1 MKEPFTYTF
10 PNGKTAHAIQVDHEK
25 DLPHALRKLNLPY
38 PSPTLVLVGG
48 AKGLSEG
55 NRARLYSLFVEV
67 LAHLAETL
75 GMVVVD
81 GGTDSG
87 VMQLMAQARSE
98 KGATFPLIGV
108 IASGKVMLSGLSTS
122 ESTST
127 PLESHHTHFVLIPG
141 SHWGDE
147 SPWIARIGSALAS
160 GKPSVTVLINGG
172 EVAWTDAAEAVKAGH
187 PIIVIAGSGRTADE
201 LAAALRGEVVDER
214 ARELVASGLLY
225 AVNLDD
231 GSDALVKVM
240 KKVLSVP

>member
-48 AKGLSEG
+48 AKGLSES
-55 NRARLYSLFVEV
+55 NHARLYSLFVEV

-108 IASGKVMLSGLSTS
+108 IASGKVMLSGPSTS

-187 PIIVIAGSGRTADE
+187 PVIVIAGSGRTADE

>member
-1 MKEPFTYTF
+1 MKKPFTYTF

-25 DLPHALRKLNLPY
+25 DLPQALRKLNLPH
-38 PSPTLVLVGG
+38 PGPTLVLVGG
-48 AKGLSEG
+48 AKGLSDSD
-55 NRARLYSLFVEV
+55 RARLYSLFVEV
-67 LAHLAETL
+67 LAPLAETL

-108 IASGKVMLSGLSTS
+108 IASGKVILPGPSSSASAGAL
-122 ESTST
+122 
-127 PLESHHTHFVLIPG
+127 LESHHTHFVLIPG

-160 GKPSVTVLINGG
+160 GMPSVTILVNGG

-187 PIIVIAGSGRTADE
+187 PVIVIAGSGRTADE
-201 LAAALRGEVVDER
+201 LAAALHGEVTDER
-214 ARELVASGLLY
+214 ARQLVASGLLH

-231 GSDALVKVM
+231 GSDALAKMM
-240 KKVLSVP
+240 KEILSVP